1 MDYSGWSKDKVQE
14 DVLRVIRFII
24 GASGQ
29 QRAPQDKQGFLE
41 WVLELPGLQAA
52 GFAGHH
58 AKMLATKVWKA
69 MDASRRVINRPQPS
83 TEPNPEPKPRLVF
96 QSMNA

>member
-1 MDYSGWSKDKVQE
+1 MDYSGWSKDKVHE
-14 DVLRVIRFII
+14 DVLRAIRFII

-29 QRAPQDKQGFLE
+29 QRAPRDKQGFLE

-52 GFAGHH
+52 GYAGHH

-69 MDASRRVINRPQPS
+69 MDASRRVTNQPKPS
-83 TEPNPEPKPRLVF
+83 PEPTPEPK
-96 QSMNA
+96 S